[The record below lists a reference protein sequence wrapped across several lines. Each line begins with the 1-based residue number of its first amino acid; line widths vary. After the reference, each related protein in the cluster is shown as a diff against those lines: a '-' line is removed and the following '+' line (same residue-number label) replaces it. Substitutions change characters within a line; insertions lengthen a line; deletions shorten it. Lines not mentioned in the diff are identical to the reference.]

1 MKDLN
6 VQEHEFMNIK
16 DVVDNFIPVIDLFLN
31 VLKMIATCVQSSGH
45 LFWKSNSKFMLELKE
60 ILIYYLYI
68 ICDKF
73 NIVFEIKKA
82 NLEPPAV

>member
-31 VLKMIATCVQSSGH
+31 VLKMIATCVQSSKH

-73 NIVFEIKKA
+73 NIAFEIKKA
-82 NLEPPAV
+82 NLESSAV